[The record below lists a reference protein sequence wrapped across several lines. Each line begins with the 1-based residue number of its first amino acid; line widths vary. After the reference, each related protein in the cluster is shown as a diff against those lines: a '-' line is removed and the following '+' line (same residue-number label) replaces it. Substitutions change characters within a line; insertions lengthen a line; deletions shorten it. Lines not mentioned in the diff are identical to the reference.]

1 MGKSVGSS
9 IALLMKKRYNQF
21 IEIKEKI
28 RSFFAIN
35 QVFFELI
42 IVLS

>member
-1 MGKSVGSS
+1 MGKSVGFS

-28 RSFFAIN
+28 RSFVRYKSSLF
-35 QVFFELI
+35 
-42 IVLS
+42 